1 MKITKK
7 LSSLLI
13 VLALSVMAMTGAALA
28 DEIDEIDVLPE
39 ETEEIVEVISEET
52 EVDSEETESV
62 PEEPEI
68 IAEEAEVTIGEEET
82 DPSETEEPDPT
93 VAIIR
98 ASGAEDVSYT
108 TLEAAISAAADNGG
122 TVILTADYTL
132 AEDTTIPTG
141 VTVVV
146 PYDATYSTG
155 TQDYVK
161 KATGTI
167 GEAYVTLTVP
177 TEKELVV
184 NGTLLVNG
192 VAAGDTQKHEGVL
205 DGNYGHVD
213 LDGTITVKGKLYARG
228 IIDGDG
234 SVTAERGSTVYQLFQ
249 IKDWRGGIKTA
260 ELITALLASR
270 RVFPFNEYEVSNIQS
285 AATYEYGSSM
295 VGQGYVYANN
305 SANFADINLIG
316 SNALFIIQDENSN
329 CTSTY
334 DATANQL
341 KVVCN
346 GNVHISKLS
355 VSVGGFTIN
364 SNNFVCPVSKHIG
377 ITANGTLTLEYNY
390 KLLPGSYI
398 TVNSNAALTVSS
410 GKSLYVYDAAHYQ
423 PGFTYGQTQA
433 QIGPSAALTIN
444 GSVSGNVYSSDAGMS
459 NITGSAYTAAD
470 SGSTAT
476 VREYTTE
483 YVSVTFHRATLTAV
497 TE

>member
-1 MKITKK
+1 MKKTKK
-7 LSSLLI
+7 LSILFLA
-13 VLALSVMAMTGAALA
+13 LALSFAVMTVMAGAKEPNEA
-28 DEIDEIDVLPE
+28 EPVLPE
-39 ETEEIVEVISEET
+39 VAEIVEVIPEETEAIPEET
-52 EVDSEETESV
+52 EV
-62 PEEPEI
+62 
-68 IAEEAEVTIGEEET
+68 IAEEAEVIIGEDET
-82 DPSETEEPDPT
+82 DPGETEEPAPT

-108 TLEAAISAAADNGG
+108 TLEAAISAAAENGG

-146 PYDATYSTG
+146 PYDDTYSTG

-167 GEAYVTLTVP
+167 GDPYVTLTVP
-177 TEKELVV
+177 TGKELVV

-192 VAAGDTQKHEGVL
+192 VAAGDTHKHEGVL

-213 LDGTITVKGKLYARG
+213 LDGTVTVNGTLYARG

-234 SVTAERGSTVYQLFQ
+234 SVTAESGSTVYQLFQ
-249 IKDWRGGIKTA
+249 IKDWRGGNV
-260 ELITALLASR
+260 ALPMVLLR
-270 RVFPFNEYEVSNIQS
+270 RTFPFNEYEVSNIRT

-295 VGQGYVYANN
+295 VGQGYIYANN
-305 SANFADINLIG
+305 SANFAGINLIG
-316 SNALFIIQDENSN
+316 SNALFVIQDENSN

-334 DATANQL
+334 NTVKQQL
-341 KVVCN
+341 EVVCN
-346 GNVHISKLS
+346 GNVNISKLS
-355 VSVGGFTIN
+355 VKAGGYSIN
-364 SNNFVCPVSKHIG
+364 SNNFICPVSKHIG

-390 KLLPGSYI
+390 KLIPGSYI
-398 TVNSNAALTVSS
+398 TVNPNAALVVSS
-410 GKSLYVYDAAHYQ
+410 GRSLYVYDADAYQ
-423 PGFTYGQTQA
+423 AGFTYGA
-433 QIGPSAALTIN
+433 PAATEDAVLTLD
-444 GSVSGNVYSSDAGMS
+444 GAVSGNVYSSDAAMG

-483 YVSVTFHRATLTAV
+483 YVSVTFHRATLTPV